1 MSYFKALT
9 DVMRDNK
16 LWSQTKALYTYYL
29 VRTDFKSGLSYPPKS
44 QILTEV
50 NLTDKQ
56 FTECLKVLV
65 NRGLL
70 IETPKELTDKD
81 NKPYTITAYKVY
93 GVGNDATDN
102 KDVSDVTD
110 TKDVKE
116 TSKKVKASNK
126 K

>member
-29 VRTDFKSGLSYPPKS
+29 VRADFKSGLSYP
-44 QILTEV
+44 
-50 NLTDKQ
+50 
-56 FTECLKVLV
+56 
-65 NRGLL
+65 
-70 IETPKELTDKD
+70 

-102 KDVSDVTD
+102 KDVSDAT
-110 TKDVKE
+110 DVKE

-126 K
+126 